1 MFSRK
6 PSQPVKSWQLIFLG
20 IIIVSSIAL
29 SLYYRHWPKI
39 KIKINEQTYS
49 VLLANNT
56 RHHFIGLSNRKDLGK
71 YDGMLFVFANR
82 VQHTFVMRNMLF
94 PIDIV
99 WLNKGEIVDIA
110 PNIQPE
116 PGKNEASLTPYFAR
130 LPSDM
135 VLELVAG
142 TVAKNG
148 LKIGDKLEILD

>member
-1 MFSRK
+1 M
-6 PSQPVKSWQLIFLG
+6 
-20 IIIVSSIAL
+20 
-29 SLYYRHWPKI
+29 
-39 KIKINEQTYS
+39 
-49 VLLANNT
+49 
-56 RHHFIGLSNRKDLGK
+56 GK